1 VGCAAAVTELAGSYA
16 SRTTLLEVFM
26 KSEGAKRVKIFD
38 ITLRD
43 GSQSKVATRIKLD
56 DLLAVAR
63 LLADSGIYGAET
75 WGGATF
81 DVCVRFLREDPWERA
96 RALKA
101 AMPNVKSMMLIRG
114 QNIVAYTN
122 FPDDVV
128 FKFVHAAAR
137 NGIDVFRIFDA
148 LDDVRNHEAVIKAVR
163 EVGKTAEG
171 AVCYT
176 ISPVHTIE
184 KFVDKARKLED
195 MGVHQ
200 IAIKDMAG
208 LIDPQTTFEI
218 VSSLKKAVA
227 VPIHLHTH
235 DSCGMGM
242 LSALKAVEAGCEM
255 IDSVL
260 SPFSG
265 GTGHPCTESLVF
277 ALEKFGYDTGCNL
290 EKLVAAAEEAKIMR
304 SKYHDFEAPYSGVD
318 CRMLV
323 TQIPGGVMSNLSS
336 QLKLQNA
343 LSRLDEIIDEIPRV
357 REDLGWIPLVTP
369 TSQIVVSQATFN
381 VLLGRYKIIANHTA
395 NLLKGLY
402 GETPAPVN
410 KELQDRVLKG
420 ETPTTV
426 RPAEL
431 LEPMW
436 PELEAKFPNMTEE
449 EILIHAIFPHEAAGY
464 FAEKK

>member
-1 VGCAAAVTELAGSYA
+1 MENQSTK
-16 SRTTLLEVFM
+16 T
-26 KSEGAKRVKIFD
+26 VKIFD

-56 DLLAVAR
+56 DLLRVATR
-63 LLADSGIYGAET
+63 LADSGIYGAET

-81 DVCVRFLREDPWERA
+81 DVCVRYLREDPWERA
-96 RALKA
+96 RKLKEV
-101 AMPNVKSMMLIRG
+101 MPNVKNMMLIRG
-114 QNIVAYTN
+114 QNLVAYSN

-128 FKFVHAAAR
+128 QKFVECSAR

-148 LDDVRNHEAVIKAVR
+148 LDDVRNHEMVIKAVKS
-163 EVGKTAEG
+163 VGKIAEG
-171 AVCYT
+171 AICYT

-184 KFVDKARKLED
+184 KFVSKARQLED
-195 MGVHQ
+195 KGVDQ

-208 LIDPQTTFEI
+208 LIDPQTAFALVTG
-218 VSSLKKAVA
+218 LKKAVK

-235 DSCGMGM
+235 DNCGMGM
-242 LSALKAVEAGCEM
+242 MSALKAVEAGCEM

-277 ALEKFGYDTGCNL
+277 SLERFGYNTGCDL
-290 EKLVAAAEEAKIMR
+290 KKLTKAAEEAKAVR
-304 SKYHDFEAPYSGVD
+304 GFYSEFEAPYSGVD
-318 CRMLV
+318 CKMLV
-323 TQIPGGVMSNLSS
+323 TQIPGGVMSNLAS
-336 QLKLQNA
+336 QLRLQNA
-343 LSRLDEIIDEIPRV
+343 LDRLDEIVDEIPRV
-357 REDLGWIPLVTP
+357 REDLGFIPLVTP

-395 NLLKGLY
+395 NLLKGMY

-410 KELQDRVLKG
+410 KELQERVLKG
-420 ETPTTV
+420 EKPISI

-431 LEPMW
+431 LPPMW
-436 PELEAKFPNMTEE
+436 PELEAKFPGLTDEE
-449 EILIHAIFPHEAAGY
+449 LLIYAIFPHEAAGY
-464 FAEKK
+464 FAEKAKK

>member
-1 VGCAAAVTELAGSYA
+1 MGSDQG
-16 SRTTLLEVFM
+16 RE
-26 KSEGAKRVKIFD
+26 VKIFD

-43 GSQSKVATRIKLD
+43 GSQSKVATRIRLE
-56 DLLAVAR
+56 DLLKIAR
-63 LLADSGIYGAET
+63 KLANTGIYGAET

-96 RALKA
+96 RILKA
-101 AMPNVKSMMLIRG
+101 AMPGIKQMMLIRG
-114 QNIVAYTN
+114 QNLVAYSN

-128 FKFVHAAAR
+128 SKFVHAAAR

-148 LDDVRNHEAVIKAVR
+148 LDDVRNHHMVIKAVK
-163 EVGKTAEG
+163 EVGKIAEG

-184 KFVDKARKLED
+184 TFVSKARELED
-195 MGVHQ
+195 MGVDQ

-208 LIDPQTTFEI
+208 LIDPQTTFAL
-218 VSSLKKAVA
+218 VSSLKRAVN

-235 DSCGMGM
+235 DNCGLGM
-242 LSALKAVEAGCEM
+242 MSALKAVEAGCDM

-277 ALEKFGYDTGCNL
+277 SLERFGYRTGCDL
-290 EKLVAAAEEAKIMR
+290 AKLTDAAEEAKKVR
-304 SKYHDFEAPYSGVD
+304 ALYTEFEAPYSGVD

-323 TQIPGGVMSNLSS
+323 TQIPGGVMSNLSA
-336 QLKLQNA
+336 QLKQQNA
-343 LSRLDEIIDEIPRV
+343 LDRINDIIDEIPRV

-395 NLLKGLY
+395 NLLTGMY
-402 GETPAPVN
+402 GRTPAPVN
-410 KELQDRVLKG
+410 KELQQRVLKG
-420 ETPTTV
+420 SNPITV

-431 LEPMW
+431 LPPMW
-436 PELEAKFPNMTEE
+436 PELEKKFPGLSDE

-464 FAEKK
+464 FAERASKKEEKG

>member
-1 VGCAAAVTELAGSYA
+1 ME
-16 SRTTLLEVFM
+16 SRVPKT
-26 KSEGAKRVKIFD
+26 VKIFD

-43 GSQSKVATRIKLD
+43 GSQSKVATRIALK
-56 DLLAVAR
+56 DLLKVAEK
-63 LLADSGIYGAET
+63 LADTGIYGAET

-81 DVCVRFLREDPWERA
+81 DVCVRYLREDPWERA

-114 QNIVAYTN
+114 QNLVAYSN

-128 FKFVHAAAR
+128 AKFVETAAR

-148 LDDVRNHEAVIKAVR
+148 LDDVRNHEAVIKSVKA
-163 EVGKTAEG
+163 VGKIAEG

-184 KFVDKARKLED
+184 KFVSKARQLED
-195 MGVHQ
+195 KGVDQ

-208 LIDPQTTFEI
+208 LIDPQTAFEL
-218 VSSLKKAVA
+218 VSSLKKAVN

-235 DSCGMGM
+235 DNCGLGM
-242 LSALKAVEAGCEM
+242 MSVLKAVEAGCEM

-277 ALEKFGYDTGCNL
+277 SLERFGYNTGCDL
-290 EKLVAAAEEAKIMR
+290 KKLTRAAEEAKGVR
-304 SKYHDFEAPYSGVD
+304 TLYHDFEAPYSGVD
-318 CRMLV
+318 CKMLI
-323 TQIPGGVMSNLSS
+323 TQIPGGVMSNLAS
-336 QLKLQNA
+336 QLRLQNA
-343 LSRLDEIIDEIPRV
+343 LPRLDEIVDEIPRV
-357 REDLGWIPLVTP
+357 REDLGFIPLVTP

-395 NLLKGLY
+395 NLLRGMY

-410 KELQDRVLKG
+410 KQLQDRILKG
-420 ETPTTV
+420 EDPISV

-431 LEPMW
+431 IPPMW
-436 PELEAKFPNMTEE
+436 ADLERKFPGMTDE

-464 FAEKK
+464 FEEKSKKS

>member
-1 VGCAAAVTELAGSYA
+1 
-16 SRTTLLEVFM
+16 M
-26 KSEGAKRVKIFD
+26 NSEGAKKVKIFD

-56 DLLAVAR
+56 DLLQVAGK
-63 LLADSGIYGAET
+63 LAESGIYGAET

-96 RALKA
+96 RKLKA
-101 AMPNVKSMMLIRG
+101 AMPGVKNMMLIRG
-114 QNIVAYTN
+114 QNLVAYSN
-122 FPDDVV
+122 FSDDVV
-128 FKFVHAAAR
+128 VKFVEVAAR

-148 LDDVRNHEAVIKAVR
+148 LDDVRNHETVIKAVR
-163 EVGKTAEG
+163 DVGKIAEG
-171 AVCYT
+171 AVCFT

-184 KFVDKARKLED
+184 KFVAKAKQLED
-195 MGVHQ
+195 KGVDQ

-208 LIDPQTTFEI
+208 LIDPQTTFEL
-218 VSSLKKAVA
+218 VSSLKKAVS

-235 DSCGMGM
+235 DNCGLGM
-242 LSALKAVEAGCEM
+242 MSALKAVEAGCDM

-265 GTGHPCTESLVF
+265 GTGHPCTESLVYS
-277 ALEKFGYDTGCNL
+277 LERFGYDTGCDL
-290 EKLVAAAEEAKIMR
+290 AKLTKAAEEAR
-304 SKYHDFEAPYSGVD
+304 AVRARYSDFEAPYSGVD
-318 CRMLV
+318 CKMLV

-336 QLKLQNA
+336 QLRLQNA
-343 LSRLDEIIDEIPRV
+343 LHRLDEIIDEIPRV

-395 NLLKGLY
+395 NLLRGLY

-420 ETPTTV
+420 EKPTTV

-431 LEPMW
+431 LPPMW
-436 PELEAKFPNMTEE
+436 PELEKRFPSLTDE

-464 FAEKK
+464 FEEKKS

>member
-1 VGCAAAVTELAGSYA
+1 ME
-16 SRTTLLEVFM
+16 SRVPKT
-26 KSEGAKRVKIFD
+26 VKIFD

-43 GSQSKVATRIKLD
+43 GSQSKVATRIALE
-56 DLLAVAR
+56 DLLKVAEK
-63 LLADSGIYGAET
+63 LADSGIYGAET

-81 DVCVRFLREDPWERA
+81 DVCVRYLREDPWERA

-114 QNIVAYTN
+114 QNLVAYSN

-128 FKFVHAAAR
+128 AKFVETAAR

-148 LDDVRNHEAVIKAVR
+148 LDDVRNHEAVIKSVKA
-163 EVGKTAEG
+163 VGKIAEG

-184 KFVDKARKLED
+184 KFVSKARQLED
-195 MGVHQ
+195 KGVDQ

-208 LIDPQTTFEI
+208 LIDPQTAFEL
-218 VSSLKKAVA
+218 VTSLKKAVN

-235 DSCGMGM
+235 DNCGLGM
-242 LSALKAVEAGCEM
+242 MSVLKAVEAGCEM

-277 ALEKFGYDTGCNL
+277 SLERFGYNTGCDL
-290 EKLVAAAEEAKIMR
+290 KKLTRAAEEAKGVR
-304 SKYHDFEAPYSGVD
+304 ALYHDFEAPYSGVD
-318 CRMLV
+318 CKMLI
-323 TQIPGGVMSNLSS
+323 TQIPGGVMSNLAS
-336 QLKLQNA
+336 QLRLQNA
-343 LSRLDEIIDEIPRV
+343 LPRLDEIVDEIPRV
-357 REDLGWIPLVTP
+357 REDLGFIPLVTP

-395 NLLKGLY
+395 NLLRGMY

-410 KELQDRVLKG
+410 KQLQDRVLKG
-420 ETPTTV
+420 EEPISV

-431 LEPMW
+431 IPPMW
-436 PELEAKFPNMTEE
+436 ADLERKFPGMSDE

-464 FAEKK
+464 FEEKSKKS

>member
-1 VGCAAAVTELAGSYA
+1 MSGFQDTIANDSEVRMDKGGS
-16 SRTTLLEVFM
+16 R
-26 KSEGAKRVKIFD
+26 KVKIFD

-56 DLLAVAR
+56 DLIKVASK
-63 LLADSGIYGAET
+63 LADSGIYGAET

-81 DVCVRFLREDPWERA
+81 DVCVRYLREDPWERA
-96 RALKA
+96 RKLKEV
-101 AMPNVKSMMLIRG
+101 MPNVKSMMLIRG
-114 QNIVAYTN
+114 QNLVAYSN

-128 FKFVHAAAR
+128 IKFVEAAAR

-148 LDDVRNHEAVIKAVR
+148 LDDIRNQETVIKAIR
-163 EVGKTAEG
+163 DVGKIAEG

-184 KFVDKARKLED
+184 KFVSKARVLED
-195 MGVHQ
+195 KGVHQ

-208 LIDPQTTFEI
+208 LIDPHTTFEL
-218 VSSLKKAVA
+218 VSSLKKAVN

-235 DSCGMGM
+235 DNCGLGM
-242 LSALKAVEAGCEM
+242 MSVLKAVEAGCEM
-255 IDSVL
+255 VDSVL

-265 GTGHPCTESLVF
+265 GTGHPCTESLVYS
-277 ALEKFGYDTGCNL
+277 LGRLGYDTGCNL
-290 EKLVAAAEEAKIMR
+290 EKLTKAAEEAR
-304 SKYHDFEAPYSGVD
+304 SVRSLYSDFEAPYSGVD
-318 CRMLV
+318 CKMLI
-323 TQIPGGVMSNLSS
+323 TQIPGGVMSNLAS
-336 QLKLQNA
+336 QLRIQNA
-343 LSRLDEIIDEIPRV
+343 IDRIDEIIDEIPRV
-357 REDLGWIPLVTP
+357 REDLGYIPLVTP

-395 NLLKGLY
+395 NLLKGMY

-420 ETPTTV
+420 ENPISV

-431 LEPMW
+431 IPPMW
-436 PELEAKFPNMTEE
+436 PELEQKFPGLTDE
-449 EILIHAIFPHEAAGY
+449 EILIHAIFPHEGQGY

>member
-1 VGCAAAVTELAGSYA
+1 MEAQAPKT
-16 SRTTLLEVFM
+16 
-26 KSEGAKRVKIFD
+26 VKIFD

-43 GSQSKVATRIKLD
+43 GSQSKVATRIKLS
-56 DLLAVAR
+56 DLLKVAEK
-63 LLADSGIYGAET
+63 LADTGIYGAET

-81 DVCVRFLREDPWERA
+81 DVCVRYLREDPWERA
-96 RALKA
+96 RILKA

-114 QNIVAYTN
+114 QNLVAYSN

-128 FKFVHAAAR
+128 AKFVEAAAR

-148 LDDVRNHEAVIKAVR
+148 LDDVRNHEAVIRAVKAV
-163 EVGKTAEG
+163 GKIAEG

-176 ISPVHTIE
+176 ISPVHTVE
-184 KFVDKARKLED
+184 KFVSKARQLED
-195 MGVHQ
+195 KGVDQ
-200 IAIKDMAG
+200 ICIKDMAG
-208 LIDPQTTFEI
+208 LIDPQTAFEL
-218 VSSLKKAVA
+218 VSGLKKAVN

-235 DSCGMGM
+235 DNCGLGM
-242 LSALKAVEAGCEM
+242 MSVLKAVEAGCEM

-260 SPFSG
+260 SPFAG

-277 ALEKFGYDTGCNL
+277 SLERFGYKTGCDL
-290 EKLVAAAEEAKIMR
+290 KKLTKAAEEAKAVR
-304 SKYHDFEAPYSGVD
+304 SSYTEFEAPYGGVD
-318 CRMLV
+318 CKMLV

-336 QLKLQNA
+336 QLRLQNA
-343 LSRLDEIIDEIPRV
+343 LERLDEIVDEIPKV
-357 REDLGWIPLVTP
+357 REDLGYIPLVTP

-395 NLLKGLY
+395 NLLKGMY

-420 ETPTTV
+420 GQPITV

-431 LEPMW
+431 IPPMW
-436 PELEAKFPNMTEE
+436 SELEQKFPGLTEE

-464 FAEKK
+464 FQEKAK

>member
-1 VGCAAAVTELAGSYA
+1 
-16 SRTTLLEVFM
+16 M
-26 KSEGAKRVKIFD
+26 KSDSPKRVKIFD

-43 GSQSKVATRIKLD
+43 GSQSKVATRIKLE
-56 DLLAVAR
+56 DLLKVATK
-63 LLADSGIYGAET
+63 LGESGIYGAET

-81 DVCVRFLREDPWERA
+81 DVCVRYLREDPWERA
-96 RALKA
+96 RALKS
-101 AMPNVKSMMLIRG
+101 AMPGVQCMMLIRG
-114 QNIVAYTN
+114 QNLVAYSN

-128 FKFVHAAAR
+128 VKFVEVAAR

-148 LDDVRNHEAVIKAVR
+148 LDDVRNHETVIKAVR
-163 EVGKTAEG
+163 DVGKTAEG

-184 KFVDKARKLED
+184 KFVAKARQLED
-195 MGVHQ
+195 KGVHQ

-208 LIDPQTTFEI
+208 LIDPHTTFEL
-218 VSSLKKAVA
+218 VSSLKKAVS

-235 DSCGMGM
+235 DNCGMGM
-242 LSALKAVEAGCEM
+242 MSALKAVEAGCDM
-255 IDSVL
+255 LDSVL

-265 GTGHPCTESLVF
+265 GTGHPCTESLVY
-277 ALEKFGYDTGCNL
+277 ALHQFGYDTGCNL
-290 EKLVAAAEEAKIMR
+290 EKLTKAAEEAKQVR
-304 SKYHDFEAPYSGVD
+304 SFYSEFEAPYSGVD
-318 CRMLV
+318 CKMLV

-336 QLKLQNA
+336 QLRQQNA
-343 LSRLDEIIDEIPRV
+343 LHRLDEIIDEIPRV

-381 VLLGRYKIIANHTA
+381 VILGRYKIIANHTA

-402 GETPAPVN
+402 GETPAPVD
-410 KELQDRVLKG
+410 KELQARVLKN
-420 ETPTTV
+420 EQPTTV

-431 LEPMW
+431 LPPMW
-436 PELEAKFPNMTEE
+436 PELEAKFPELTPDEL
-449 EILIHAIFPHEAAGY
+449 LIHAIFPHEAPGY

>member
-1 VGCAAAVTELAGSYA
+1 
-16 SRTTLLEVFM
+16 M
-26 KSEGAKRVKIFD
+26 KSDSPKQVKIFD

-43 GSQSKVATRIKLD
+43 GSQSKVATRIKLE
-56 DLLAVAR
+56 DLLKVAR
-63 LLADSGIYGAET
+63 KLADSGIYGAET

-81 DVCVRFLREDPWERA
+81 DVCVRYLREDPWERA
-96 RALKA
+96 RALKD
-101 AMPNVKSMMLIRG
+101 AMPNVQCMMLIRG
-114 QNIVAYTN
+114 QNLVAYSN

-128 FKFVHAAAR
+128 VKFVQAAAR

-148 LDDVRNHEAVIKAVR
+148 LDDVRNHETVIKAVR
-163 EVGKTAEG
+163 DVGKTAEG

-184 KFVDKARKLED
+184 KFVSKARQLED
-195 MGVHQ
+195 KGVHQ

-208 LIDPQTTFEI
+208 LIDPHTTFEL
-218 VSSLKKAVA
+218 VSSLKKAVN

-235 DSCGMGM
+235 DNCGLGM
-242 LSALKAVEAGCEM
+242 MSALKAVEAGCDM

-260 SPFSG
+260 SPFAG
-265 GTGHPCTESLVF
+265 GTGHPCTESLVYS
-277 ALEKFGYDTGCNL
+277 LHQFGYETGCDL
-290 EKLVAAAEEAKIMR
+290 EKLTKAAEEAKLVR
-304 SKYHDFEAPYSGVD
+304 TFYSDFEAPYSGVD
-318 CRMLV
+318 CKMLV

-336 QLKLQNA
+336 QLRQQNA
-343 LSRLDEIIDEIPRV
+343 LQRMGEIIDEIPRV

-402 GETPAPVN
+402 GETPAPVD

-420 ETPTTV
+420 EQPTTV

-431 LEPMW
+431 LPPMW
-436 PELEAKFPNMTEE
+436 PELEAKFPGLTEE
-449 EILIHAIFPHEAAGY
+449 ELLIHAIFPHEASGY
-464 FAEKK
+464 FEEIKKK

>member
-1 VGCAAAVTELAGSYA
+1 
-16 SRTTLLEVFM
+16 M
-26 KSEGAKRVKIFD
+26 NSEGAGKVKIFD

-56 DLLAVAR
+56 DLLVVAEK
-63 LLADSGIYGAET
+63 LADSGIYGAET

-96 RALKA
+96 RRLKA
-101 AMPNVKSMMLIRG
+101 AMPGVKNMMLIRG
-114 QNIVAYTN
+114 QNLVAYSN
-122 FPDDVV
+122 YPDDVV
-128 FKFVHAAAR
+128 AKFVAAAAR

-148 LDDVRNHEAVIKAVR
+148 LDDVRNHEAVIKAVK
-163 EVGKTAEG
+163 EVGKIAEG
-171 AVCYT
+171 AVCFT

-184 KFVDKARKLED
+184 KFVSKARQLED
-195 MGVHQ
+195 KGVDQ

-208 LIDPQTTFEI
+208 LIDPQTTFEL
-218 VSSLKKAVA
+218 VSSLKKAVD

-235 DSCGMGM
+235 DNCGLGM
-242 LSALKAVEAGCEM
+242 MSALKAVEAGCDM

-265 GTGHPCTESLVF
+265 GTGHPCTESLVYS
-277 ALEKFGYDTGCNL
+277 LERFGYDTGCDL
-290 EKLVAAAEEAKIMR
+290 AKLAKAAEEAKAVR
-304 SKYHDFEAPYSGVD
+304 ARYSDFEAPYSGVD
-318 CRMLV
+318 CKMLV
-323 TQIPGGVMSNLSS
+323 TQIPGGVMSNLTS
-336 QLKLQNA
+336 QLRLQNA
-343 LSRLDEIIDEIPRV
+343 LHRLDEIIDEIPKV

-381 VLLGRYKIIANHTA
+381 VLLGKYKIIANHTA

-420 ETPTTV
+420 EKPTTV

-431 LEPMW
+431 LPPMW
-436 PELEAKFPNMTEE
+436 PELEKKFPGLTDE

-464 FAEKK
+464 FEEKKNA

>member
-1 VGCAAAVTELAGSYA
+1 METQGP
-16 SRTTLLEVFM
+16 
-26 KSEGAKRVKIFD
+26 KSVKIFD

-43 GSQSKVATRIKLD
+43 GSQSKVATRIALK
-56 DLLAVAR
+56 DLLKVAEK
-63 LLADSGIYGAET
+63 LADTGIYGAET

-81 DVCVRFLREDPWERA
+81 DVCVRYLREDPWERA

-114 QNIVAYTN
+114 QNLVAYSN

-128 FKFVHAAAR
+128 AKFVEAAAR

-148 LDDVRNHEAVIKAVR
+148 LDDVRNHEAVIKAVKA
-163 EVGKTAEG
+163 VGKIAEG

-184 KFVDKARKLED
+184 KFVSKARQLED
-195 MGVHQ
+195 KGVDQ

-208 LIDPQTTFEI
+208 LIDPQTAFDL
-218 VSSLKKAVA
+218 VSSLKKAVN

-235 DSCGMGM
+235 DNCGLGM
-242 LSALKAVEAGCEM
+242 MSVLKAVEAGCEM

-277 ALEKFGYDTGCNL
+277 SLERFGYNTGCDL
-290 EKLVAAAEEAKIMR
+290 KKLTKAAEAAKSVR
-304 SKYHDFEAPYSGVD
+304 GLYSDFEAPYSGVD
-318 CRMLV
+318 CKMLI
-323 TQIPGGVMSNLSS
+323 TQIPGGVMSNLAS
-336 QLKLQNA
+336 QLRLQNA
-343 LSRLDEIIDEIPRV
+343 LPRLDEIVDEIPRV
-357 REDLGWIPLVTP
+357 REDLGFIPLVTP

-395 NLLKGLY
+395 NLLRGMY

-420 ETPTTV
+420 EDPISV

-431 LEPMW
+431 IPPMW
-436 PELEAKFPNMTEE
+436 ADLERKFPGMTDE

-464 FAEKK
+464 FEERSKKS